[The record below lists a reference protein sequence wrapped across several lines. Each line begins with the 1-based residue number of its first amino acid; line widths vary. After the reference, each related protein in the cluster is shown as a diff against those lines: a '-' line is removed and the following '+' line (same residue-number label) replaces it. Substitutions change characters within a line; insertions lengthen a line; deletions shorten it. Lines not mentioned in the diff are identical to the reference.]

1 VFKQHIDKDWSLDL
15 DVEHLFKRYNA
26 MVLRR
31 CRQLLKDEARAMDA
45 MQDVFVKLMERKDS
59 LTDDA
64 PSSML
69 YRIAT
74 NHCLNIIRD
83 NKKYVQH
90 DFSNSEHDDESER
103 QNILFNIANASDSTE
118 QLVASNILDKL
129 FRRHPESTR
138 TIAVLH
144 YYDGMTL
151 DEVAEHV
158 GMSVSGIRKRLRQ
171 LKSSLQAFK
180 E

>member
-1 VFKQHIDKDWSLDL
+1 
-15 DVEHLFKRYNA
+15 

-45 MQDVFVKLMERKDS
+45 MQDVFVKLVEKKDS
-59 LTDDA
+59 LTGDA

-74 NHCLNIIRD
+74 NHCLNVIRD
-83 NKKYVQH
+83 NKKFVQH
-90 DFSNSEHDDESER
+90 DFGSEEHKEEHEKTSM
-103 QNILFNIANASDSTE
+103 LHAIANVSDGTD
-118 QLVASNILDKL
+118 QLIARNMLDKL

-158 GMSVSGIRKRLRQ
+158 NMSVSGVRKRLRQ
-171 LKSSLQAFK
+171 LRSTLQSFA

>member
-1 VFKQHIDKDWSLDL
+1 
-15 DVEHLFKRYNA
+15 

-31 CRQLLKDEARAMDA
+31 CRQLLKDESRAMDA
-45 MQDVFVKLMERKDS
+45 MQDVFVKLVEKKDR
-59 LTDDA
+59 LTNGA

-74 NHCLNIIRD
+74 NHCLNVIRD
-83 NKKYVQH
+83 NKKLVQH
-90 DFSNSEHDDESER
+90 DFSNEGSTEKFEDGDKRENLLHH
-103 QNILFNIANASDSTE
+103 IANVSDTTE
-118 QLVASNILDKL
+118 QLVASNMLDKL

-151 DEVAEHV
+151 DEVAEQV

-171 LKSSLQAFK
+171 LRSSLQDFT

>member
-1 VFKQHIDKDWSLDL
+1 
-15 DVEHLFKRYNA
+15 

-45 MQDVFVKLMERKDS
+45 MQDVFVKLVEKKDT

-90 DFSNSEHDDESER
+90 DFGSEEHYEKNNEAHEKASM
-103 QNILFNIANASDSTE
+103 LYAIANVSDGTD
-118 QLVASNILDKL
+118 QLIASNMLDKL

-158 GMSVSGIRKRLRQ
+158 NMSVSGVRKRLRQ
-171 LKSSLQAFK
+171 LRATLQGFP

>member
-1 VFKQHIDKDWSLDL
+1 
-15 DVEHLFKRYNA
+15 

-45 MQDVFVKLMERKDS
+45 MQDVFVKLVEKKDS

-74 NHCLNIIRD
+74 NHCLNVIRD
-83 NKKYVQH
+83 NKKFVQH
-90 DFSNSEHDDESER
+90 DFGSEAHNEENEKTSM
-103 QNILFNIANASDSTE
+103 LHAIANVSDTTD

-144 YYDGMTL
+144 YYDGLTL

-158 GMSVSGIRKRLRQ
+158 NMSVSGVRKRLRQ
-171 LKSSLQAFK
+171 LRSTLHGFP

>member
-1 VFKQHIDKDWSLDL
+1 
-15 DVEHLFKRYNA
+15 

-31 CRQLLKDEARAMDA
+31 CRELLKDEARAMDA
-45 MQDVFVKLMERKDS
+45 MQDVFVKLVEKKNS
-59 LTDDA
+59 LTNDA

-74 NHCLNIIRD
+74 NHCLNVIRD
-83 NKKYVQH
+83 NKKFVQH
-90 DFSNSEHDDESER
+90 DFASEGSSEKFEDGDKRES
-103 QNILFNIANASDSTE
+103 LLHHIANVSDTTE
-118 QLVASNILDKL
+118 QLVASNMLDKL

-171 LKSSLQAFK
+171 LRSSLQYFT